1 MRREKRIKRE
11 WRRRAKKR
19 NETNELGN
27 GRIKRTMT
35 WRTRGIKDE
44 NEKKEMAKGGN
55 KKEDDKGLRD
65 IKENDEL
72 GNERNIDQIM
82 RA

>member
-1 MRREKRIKRE
+1 
-11 WRRRAKKR
+11 
-19 NETNELGN
+19 
-27 GRIKRTMT
+27 MT
-35 WRTRGIKDE
+35 WGTRGIKDE